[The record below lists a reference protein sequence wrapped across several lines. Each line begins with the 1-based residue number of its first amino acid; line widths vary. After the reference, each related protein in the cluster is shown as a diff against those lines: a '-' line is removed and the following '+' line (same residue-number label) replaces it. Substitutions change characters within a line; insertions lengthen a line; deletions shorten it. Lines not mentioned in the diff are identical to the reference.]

1 MTANTA
7 PPNYHNSNTRPPRP
21 APRTPFEID
30 DRVTLELDHE
40 LAYTIQGLL
49 EKHGDQS
56 DKTLVAFTRVLKTKL
71 DNILADDQES

>member
-7 PPNYHNSNTRPPRP
+7 PPKRQNSDTRAPRPP
-21 APRTPFEID
+21 ARTPFEID
-30 DRVTLELDHE
+30 DRVTLKLDHE